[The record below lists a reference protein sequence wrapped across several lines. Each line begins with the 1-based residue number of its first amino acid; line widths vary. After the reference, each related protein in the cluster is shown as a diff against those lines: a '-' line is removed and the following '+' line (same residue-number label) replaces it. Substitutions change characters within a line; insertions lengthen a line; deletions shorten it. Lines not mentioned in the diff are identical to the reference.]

1 MNFQYKGLISS
12 FKPIVTHT
20 QANTTALAPWLELN
34 LQQFPLEYGDQLSSH
49 LPMALH
55 ALYSLGADEARMA
68 AFFNSY
74 CRRFEGMAAPSA
86 AAPPQD
92 WLSLRGDWSAYSGLR
107 SYFEQALATE
117 GRDALLRR
125 VLPDLLAGISA
136 VAFHGAIRL
145 AHAVQGGHV
154 GELVAALAYWASR
167 WQQLPAPP
175 LQNGAECLSLT
186 AWSERLVAGAS
197 TWRSEAPLIFLR
209 MVEASAR
216 PVYAELVGLAPA
228 PAPTLLAR
236 VAELAKLALDYY
248 LHSANFTVLHMITGL
263 RAVRVLAPW
272 VPADPH
278 FQTEVQTI
286 LTEAFV
292 AAYMAGRVQW
302 RATPLA
308 TQPAPTWGPLADA
321 ATRSED
327 DHAIKLVHA
336 CKEEWAAYGDSRY
349 LQAAA
354 LALR

>member
-1 MNFQYKGLISS
+1 MT
-12 FKPIVTHT
+12 PT

-34 LQQFPLEYGDQLSSH
+34 LRQFPLEYGDQLSSH

-55 ALYSLGADEARMA
+55 ALHSLGADETRMA

-74 CRRFEGMAAPSA
+74 SRRFEGVAAPYA

-92 WLSLRGDWSAYSGLR
+92 WLSLRGDWSAYSALR
-107 SYFEQALATE
+107 SYFDLALATE
-117 GRDALLRR
+117 GRDALLSR
-125 VLPDLLAGISA
+125 VLPDLLPGISA

-145 AHAVQGGHV
+145 AHAVQGGHA
-154 GELVAALAYWASR
+154 GELAAALAYWASR
-167 WQQLPAPP
+167 WQQLPVPALPSGIEP
-175 LQNGAECLSLT
+175 LSLS
-186 AWSERLVAGAS
+186 AWSERLVASAS

-216 PVYAELVGLAPA
+216 PVYAELVGSAPA
-228 PAPTLLAR
+228 PALTLLAR
-236 VAELAKLALDYY
+236 VAELASLALDYY

-263 RAVRVLAPW
+263 RALRVLAPW

-278 FQTEVQTI
+278 FQTEVQAV

-302 RATPLA
+302 RDIPL
-308 TQPAPTWGPLADA
+308 TTEPAPTWGALADA

-336 CKEEWAAYGDSRY
+336 CREEWLAYGDSRY
-349 LQAAA
+349 SQAAA

>member
-1 MNFQYKGLISS
+1 
-12 FKPIVTHT
+12 
-20 QANTTALAPWLELN
+20 
-34 LQQFPLEYGDQLSSH
+34 
-49 LPMALH
+49 MALH
-55 ALYSLGADEARMA
+55 ALHSLGADETRMA

-74 CRRFEGMAAPSA
+74 SRRFEGMAAPSP
-86 AAPPQD
+86 AAPPQV
-92 WLSLRGDWSAYSGLR
+92 WLSLRGDWSAYSALR
-107 SYFEQALATE
+107 SYFEHALAAE

-125 VLPDLLAGISA
+125 ALPDLLPGISA

-145 AHAVQGGHV
+145 AHAVQGGHA

-167 WQQLPAPP
+167 WQQLPAPALSPSGVEP
-175 LQNGAECLSLT
+175 LTLP
-186 AWSERLVAGAS
+186 AWSERLVASAS

-209 MVEASAR
+209 MMEASAR
-216 PVYAELVGLAPA
+216 PVYAELVGAAPA
-228 PAPTLLAR
+228 PAATLLVR
-236 VAELAKLALDYY
+236 VSELASLALDYY

-302 RATPLA
+302 RDIPLA
-308 TQPAPTWGPLADA
+308 AEPAPTWGPLAAA
-321 ATRSED
+321 ATLSED
-327 DHAIKLVHA
+327 DHAIKLVHT
-336 CKEEWAAYGDSRY
+336 CREEWQAYGDSRY

-354 LALR
+354 LGLR

>member
-1 MNFQYKGLISS
+1 M
-12 FKPIVTHT
+12 THT
-20 QANTTALAPWLELN
+20 QENTTALAPWLELN
-34 LQQFPLEYGDQLSSH
+34 LRQFPLEYGDQLSSH
-49 LPMALH
+49 LPMAMH
-55 ALYSLGADEARMA
+55 ALHSLGADETRMA

-74 CRRFEGMAAPSA
+74 SRRFEGMAAPPP

-92 WLSLRGDWSAYSGLR
+92 WLSLRGDWSAFGALR
-107 SYFEQALATE
+107 SYFELALAAE

-125 VLPDLLAGISA
+125 VLPDLLPGISA

-145 AHAVQGGHV
+145 AHALQGGHA
-154 GELVAALAYWASR
+154 GELAAALAYWASR
-167 WQQLPAPP
+167 WQQLPVPALSPSGVEP
-175 LQNGAECLSLT
+175 LTLA
-186 AWSERLVAGAS
+186 AWSERLVASAS
-197 TWRSEAPLIFLR
+197 TWRSQAALIFLR
-209 MVEASAR
+209 MLEASAR
-216 PVYAELVGLAPA
+216 PVYAELVWAAPA

-278 FQTEVQTI
+278 FQIEAQTI
-286 LTEAFV
+286 LTAAFIAAYM

-302 RATPLA
+302 RDIPLA
-308 TQPAPTWGPLADA
+308 AEPAPTWSALADA
-321 ATRSED
+321 ATLSED

-336 CKEEWAAYGDSRY
+336 CREEWAVYGDSRY

-354 LALR
+354 MGLR